1 MNDMTLPRAA
11 VSATA
16 RPQGWQARMIHPLA
30 DQGVGKAGS
39 FVTTTFELG
48 QVLGTETLAI
58 TAWGLY
64 RASINGRRVGHDV
77 LTPGWTNYDA
87 RLSVQEYDIADLL
100 QVGSNTIEI
109 SLGDGWFRS
118 PLMWTGSGLANVW
131 GEKIGALAE
140 IRAARL
146 GEPLL
151 VTDASWTSGES
162 QVRKSGIYF
171 GEIFDARVKLVAD
184 QGVEVLDFDPG
195 VLVAQECAPVGEM
208 PGLAAVRTWKD
219 AQGRTVYDFG
229 QNIGGYVAFSG
240 HGASGA
246 TVLFEHAEILDK
258 DGTFYNVNFRSA
270 EALVQYVFAGDAAE
284 QYRPA
289 FTFQGFRYA
298 RATITGDATIE
309 SIVAVPITSVPTPTA
324 SFTSANPLVDKLV
337 QNTIWSQ
344 RGNFIDIPTD
354 CPQRD
359 ERLGWTGDAQVFAS
373 TACYLADS
381 HGFLAKFV
389 REMMVD
395 QEPDGAI
402 AHVSPNPLRLKPPAD
417 GSSFAG
423 STGWG
428 DAISI
433 VPWTLFLHYG
443 DRAILDEAF
452 TAMTRW
458 NDYVWAI
465 SDGPVVRPPSGWG
478 AKGFSF
484 GDWLQPQ
491 NDHLK
496 AVPTMGDDAA
506 ATIYLYISSR
516 QIAHIASILGRE
528 AAARRFAG
536 RAEAVKQAFASE
548 FITPA
553 GRLLYDDQSSY
564 ALAFLHDLIPEAHVE
579 AAKGFFKATI
589 ERARGRLGTGFIGT
603 PALLPALVKI
613 GEPELAASLF
623 LQEEVPGWLAQ
634 VKRGATTIWE
644 RWDGIK
650 ADGSIFEPTM
660 NSYNHY
666 AYGAVCQWL
675 FEAVA
680 GFRPDPDKPGF
691 EHVVFEPLI
700 VPSLSPVA
708 AHHDA
713 KIGRIEAA
721 WSVDGNRVTYEVLV
735 PVHSTGTLVL
745 RPEYQEIIVDGAALG
760 RSSGET
766 ARCQLAPGRHTV
778 TFRIS
783 RQED

>member
-1 MNDMTLPRAA
+1 VNEMSKPTGASRAYRLA
-11 VSATA
+11 DN
-16 RPQGWQARMIHPLA
+16 WQARMIHPLA
-30 DQGVGKAGS
+30 DQGVGGPGS
-39 FVTTTFELG
+39 FVTKTFDLAAVSG
-48 QVLGTETLAI
+48 AETLLI

-64 RASINGRRVGHDV
+64 RATINGKRVGEDV

-87 RLSVQEYDIADLL
+87 RLSVQAYDVSGLL
-100 QVGSNTIEI
+100 EQGRNTITI

-118 PLMWTGSGLANVW
+118 PLMWTGNGLPNVW
-131 GEKIGALAE
+131 GDKIGAFAELRSAPDGHVLLA
-140 IRAARL
+140 
-146 GEPLL
+146 
-151 VTDASWTSGES
+151 TDASWRSG
-162 QVRKSGIYF
+162 QTQIRKSGIYF
-171 GEIFDARVKLVAD
+171 GETFDARVEPSVSS
-184 QGVEVLDFDPG
+184 GVEELAFNPA
-195 VLVAQECAPVGEM
+195 VLVAQECAPVREM
-208 PGLAAVRTWKD
+208 PELAAIKTWQD
-219 AQGRTVYDFG
+219 AEGRTVYDFG

-240 HGASGA
+240 TGQAGTSIL
-246 TVLFEHAEILDK
+246 VEHAEVLDR
-258 DGTFYNVNFRSA
+258 DGSFYNVNYRSA
-270 EALVQYVFAGDAAE
+270 EAKVEFVFAGKGVE
-284 QYRPA
+284 SYRPT

-298 RATITGDATIE
+298 RLTLSGLARLD
-309 SIVAVPITSVPTPTA
+309 SVVAVPITSVPHATA
-324 SFTSANPLVDKLV
+324 TFTSANPLVDRLV
-337 QNTIWSQ
+337 LNTIWSQ

-359 ERLGWTGDAQVFAS
+359 ERLGWTGDAQVFAP

-381 HGFLAKFV
+381 HDFLAKFV

-433 VPWTLFLHYG
+433 IPWTLFQHYG
-443 DRAILDEAF
+443 DKAILEEAF
-452 TAMTRW
+452 EAMTRW
-458 NDYVWAI
+458 NDFVWSI
-465 SDGPVVRPPSGWG
+465 SDGPVVRPTSAWG
-478 AKGFSF
+478 GRGFTF

-506 ATIYLYISSR
+506 ATTYLYISSA
-516 QIAHIASILGRE
+516 QIAQIARVLGRDE
-528 AAARRFAG
+528 QARHFQE
-536 RAEAVKQAFASE
+536 RAEQVKAAFQRE

-564 ALAFLHDLIPEAHVE
+564 ALAFLHGLIPPEHVE

-589 ERARGRLGTGFIGT
+589 ERARGRIGTGFIGT
-603 PALLPALVKI
+603 PALLPALVEI
-613 GEPELAASLF
+613 GEPELAASVF
-623 LQEEVPGWLAQ
+623 LQEDVPGWLAQ
-634 VKRGATTIWE
+634 VRRGATTIWE

-680 GFRPDPDKPGF
+680 GFRPDPAQPGF
-691 EHVVFEPLI
+691 EHIIFEPLI

-708 AHHDA
+708 AHHDSIA
-713 KIGRIEAA
+713 GRVEAGWTLA
-721 WSVDGNRVTYEVLV
+721 GKEATYAFTV
-735 PVHSTGTLVL
+735 PEGSTGELVL
-745 RPEYQEIIVDGAALG
+745 AANYTPISLDGEALLATAG
-760 RSSGET
+760 SKTRRQVASGAHT
-766 ARCQLAPGRHTV
+766 A
-778 TFRIS
+778 TFRIHW
-783 RQED
+783 QQ